1 MQAVVK
7 IGASQYLVTPGQELI
22 VDKLESPVD
31 SKIELNQVLMVSD
44 GDNVTIGK
52 PYIDGIIVSAVH
64 LSQAAGEKIRV
75 STYKAK
81 SRHRRTIGF
90 RSKLSRIKIESIDGT
105 PAKRSRKVV

>member
-22 VDKLESPVD
+22 VDKLESPID

-64 LSQAAGEKIRV
+64 LSQAV
-75 STYKAK
+75 
-81 SRHRRTIGF
+81 GF